1 MGAEGPGGRGGLRTD
16 TQHHVRGCRRPWP
29 GGQVGPAQGACGMTH
44 LLRARASPR
53 AFCSRAFFSSSSSS
67 LRLTARSSCWASHL
81 MSLATTTAVCRSAWK
96 RRHSSVSSWKSRS
109 PRPLQTGP
117 QAGAAG
123 GPRVGPRAR
132 LAVAASPPGKGA
144 GGAAASG
151 KGAGGAAA
159 SGVGVPV
166 LKSRP
171 PELPSRPHRSWFQD
185 PGPRKPAIHSGPGS
199 RQGTSQRRPHLCS
212 RGPLQ

>member
-1 MGAEGPGGRGGLRTD
+1 M
-16 TQHHVRGCRRPWP
+16 
-29 GGQVGPAQGACGMTH
+29 GPAQGACSMTH
-44 LLRARASPR
+44 LPRARASPR

-109 PRPLQTGP
+109 PRPRQTGP
-117 QAGAAG
+117 QAGAA

-132 LAVAASPPGKGA
+132 LAVAASPL
-144 GGAAASG
+144 G

-159 SGVGVPV
+159 SGVGVPI

-171 PELPSRPHRSWFQD
+171 PELPSRPHRSWFQG
-185 PGPRKPAIHSGPGS
+185 PGPANLLYTAG
-199 RQGTSQRRPHLCS
+199 QGVVRV
-212 RGPLQ
+212 PLNGVHTYVHGDPSSKMMEGVPSLP